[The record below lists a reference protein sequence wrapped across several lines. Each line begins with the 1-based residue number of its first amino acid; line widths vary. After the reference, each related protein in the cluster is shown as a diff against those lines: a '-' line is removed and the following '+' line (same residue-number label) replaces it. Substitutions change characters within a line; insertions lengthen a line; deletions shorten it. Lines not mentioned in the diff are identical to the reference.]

1 MSDDHHARA
10 DDLPHG
16 TFAEGQADPTRYR
29 DDNRSGHFSDGE
41 AQPVADEEAV
51 ASAKGS
57 RSSAAQITRSTSR
70 ARSPTQSADVAPGR
84 LRRCGRRCSVIV
96 LAGVAALVVAP
107 SH

>member
-41 AQPVADEEAV
+41 AQPVADEEAGRFSEGV
-51 ASAKGS
+51 EELGG
-57 RSSAAQITRSTSR
+57 
-70 ARSPTQSADVAPGR
+70 ADHERHVEGTFADAER
-84 LRRCGRRCSVIV
+84 
-96 LAGVAALVVAP
+96 
-107 SH
+107 